1 MVAYSPRIKNGHG
14 RKLFQE
20 TCHNW
25 RKYGHGDLNCR
36 SRQSVAKNMAMHL
49 TDGNFASI
57 VQASEL
63 REWAPNVLY
72 VASNLV
78 QFAFIVA
85 VSLIF
90 TAALMRYEQQLMVPQ
105 LMLCKNLWLRR
116 SHRPAIT
123 GLALLILLLLL
134 AHVSSQS
141 VTSFVPLNTQVSGTL
156 TVTIL
161 GLGFQSSD
169 QTPSAYLSGR
179 PCETTA
185 WTTTTHLV
193 CTTQSPVITGGAQTA
208 SLFSRIASLA

>member
-1 MVAYSPRIKNGHG
+1 MVA
-14 RKLFQE
+14 
-20 TCHNW
+20 
-25 RKYGHGDLNCR
+25 
-36 SRQSVAKNMAMHL
+36 AMHL
-49 TDGNFASI
+49 TDGNFALI
-57 VQASEL
+57 VQAAEP

-78 QFAFIVA
+78 HFAFIVA

-90 TAALMRYEQQLMVPQ
+90 TAALCYEQQLIVPQ
-105 LMLCKNLWLRR
+105 LKLCKNFGLRR

-134 AHVSSQS
+134 AHASSQS
-141 VTSFVPLNTQVSGTL
+141 VTSFVPLNAHVSGTV

-161 GLGFQSSD
+161 GVGFESSD

-185 WTTTTHLV
+185 WTTTTQLV
-193 CTTQSPVITGGAQTA
+193 CTAQSPVITGGAQTA
-208 SLFSRIASLA
+208 PLFSRIASLA

>member
-1 MVAYSPRIKNGHG
+1 MVA
-14 RKLFQE
+14 
-20 TCHNW
+20 
-25 RKYGHGDLNCR
+25 
-36 SRQSVAKNMAMHL
+36 AMHL
-49 TDGNFASI
+49 TDGNFALI
-57 VQASEL
+57 VQAAEP

-78 QFAFIVA
+78 HFAFIVA

-90 TAALMRYEQQLMVPQ
+90 TAALMCYEQQLIVPQ
-105 LMLCKNLWLRR
+105 LKLCKNFWLRR

-134 AHVSSQS
+134 AHASSQS
-141 VTSFVPLNTQVSGTL
+141 VTSFVPLNAHVSGTV

-161 GLGFQSSD
+161 GVGFESSD

-185 WTTTTHLV
+185 WTTTTQLV
-193 CTTQSPVITGGAQTA
+193 CTAQSPVITGGAQTA
-208 SLFSRIASLA
+208 PLFSHIASLA